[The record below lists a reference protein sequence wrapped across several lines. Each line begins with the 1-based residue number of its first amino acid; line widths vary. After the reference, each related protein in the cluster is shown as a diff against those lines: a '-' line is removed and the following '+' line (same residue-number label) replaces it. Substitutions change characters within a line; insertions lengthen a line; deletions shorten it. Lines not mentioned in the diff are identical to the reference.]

1 MLVLQVVPDERE
13 LDNPHGSASQG
24 WHISQEWLEPVTERA
39 DQIIQHRDLSVLFDG
54 FDFATGMYKVPHK
67 LRYAFP
73 VNSHSGLS
81 TSDEQ
86 AVAKVYHAIDEVLV
100 ELFGFLRQSFS
111 LSRVND
117 AARVRKLAS
126 SKKLTDGESQSN
138 RLDLVPSP
146 ESRTTTGASEM
157 PVLNLQDLLM
167 LLRFAPTHDRAL
179 YVESVLW
186 LIWMSHPSPD
196 IRKLTRLSMGQAKRG
211 NYREAIEMISHASAL
226 DPTFGEAY
234 NKLASYHH
242 CLQEYDE
249 CITYATK
256 ALEIVPEH
264 VGSLS
269 GLGLS
274 YEHKGNSPLLFI
286 CTVLSHCCLQRLWN
300 PHCVFHNRGCADL
313 VPFLC
318 CGVRDGGGGG
328 GERAQGAARAPLC
341 GAPAHHAG
349 LDAFP
354 QP

>member
-1 MLVLQVVPDERE
+1 MIPDERE
-13 LDNPHGSASQG
+13 LDNPYSSASQS
-24 WHISQEWLEPVTERA
+24 WHISQEWLEPVTERV

-73 VNSHSGLS
+73 MNSHSGLS
-81 TSDEQ
+81 ASEEQ
-86 AVAKVYHAIDEVLV
+86 AATTVYHAIDEVLV
-100 ELFGFLRQSFS
+100 ELFGFLRKSFS

-117 AARVRKLAS
+117 AARVQRLATARR
-126 SKKLTDGESQSN
+126 LTDGASHSPE
-138 RLDLVPSP
+138 RDLVSSEPDSNL
-146 ESRTTTGASEM
+146 ENSAGTGDL
-157 PVLNLQDLLM
+157 PVLSLQDLLM

-196 IRKLTRLSMGQAKRG
+196 VMKLTRLSMGQAKRG
-211 NYREAIEMISHASAL
+211 NYREAIEIISHASSL
-226 DPTFGEAY
+226 DPTFAEAY

-249 CITYATK
+249 CIAYATK

-274 YEHKGNSPLLFI
+274 YEHKGNPFTPTF
-286 CTVLSHCCLQRLWN
+286 TVISAQT
-300 PHCVFHNRGCADL
+300 
-313 VPFLC
+313 VP
-318 CGVRDGGGGG
+318 
-328 GERAQGAARAPLC
+328 
-341 GAPAHHAG
+341 
-349 LDAFP
+349 
-354 QP
+354 